1 MSCTFHALLC
11 SPVLMNWPK
20 MTIFWFKKLQ
30 GCTLAVPSCP
40 QHLSLALGFVSLASW
55 CVHSIRFS
63 SIFLRVQPWI
73 CKIISSLTQTSLSN
87 TVIDNPQTK
96 APDEQILQI
105 LEYLNSDTV
114 WYVSSVLHFFKLH
127 CVWSVDVRKLL
138 SLIWLVNKVLML
150 LAIWLS

>member
-11 SPVLMNWPK
+11 SPILVNWPK
-20 MTIFWFKKLQ
+20 MTILWFKKLQ
-30 GCTLAVPSCP
+30 GCTLAVPSCT
-40 QHLSLALGFVSLASW
+40 LSRQLSFALGFVSLTSW
-55 CVHSIRFS
+55 WFIVPGSLQFFLEYSLEVFS
-63 SIFLRVQPWI
+63 SLI
-73 CKIISSLTQTSLSN
+73 QTSLSN

-114 WYVSSVLHFFKLH
+114 WCVSSVLHFFKLH
-127 CVWSVDVRKLL
+127 CVWSVDVSKLL
-138 SLIWLVNKVLML
+138 SLIWLVSEVWML